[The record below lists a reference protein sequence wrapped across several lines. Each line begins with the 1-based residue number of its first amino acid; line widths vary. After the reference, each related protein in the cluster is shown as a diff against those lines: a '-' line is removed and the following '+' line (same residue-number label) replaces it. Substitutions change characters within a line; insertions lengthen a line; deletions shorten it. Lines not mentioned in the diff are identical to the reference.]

1 MVDVARCRAAAAVEG
16 QCTLDI
22 FARLFLPTTFSGK
35 HRTRKLGSCRKDRK
49 NLPTD
54 CTLGCLKIC
63 TALRLSLP
71 AQFAYCTVHV
81 CYFFPSAARKRDML
95 LASIE
100 ILAESM
106 GRANVRQF
114 EAADMK
120 MNVLRRPH
128 YAKPGMRDGACIAVL
143 IVFALD
149 FECWS
154 CDQPVLNS
162 AAPMFKYWEQGCR
175 NMVPILFFSLRGC
188 QVVNTRS
195 SASASNDAKLVV
207 PGSSFTC
214 SRQTKRPVKK
224 KAANPE
230 IRLLIF
236 LNMLSKVRVAE
247 KALLRGLQSRTHRFL
262 ASMCV
267 HLQSIYDIRWL

>member
-1 MVDVARCRAAAAVEG
+1 MFV
-16 QCTLDI
+16 I
-22 FARLFLPTTFSGK
+22 
-35 HRTRKLGSCRKDRK
+35 
-49 NLPTD
+49 
-54 CTLGCLKIC
+54 
-63 TALRLSLP
+63 
-71 AQFAYCTVHV
+71 
-81 CYFFPSAARKRDML
+81 FPSAARKRDML

-175 NMVPILFFSLRGC
+175 NMAQI
-188 QVVNTRS
+188 
-195 SASASNDAKLVV
+195 
-207 PGSSFTC
+207 
-214 SRQTKRPVKK
+214 
-224 KAANPE
+224 E
-230 IRLLIF
+230 IRADSCGNRLLMMGGF
-236 LNMLSKVRVAE
+236 LQCHSVDEHIYHEMMLRY
-247 KALLRGLQSRTHRFL
+247 L
-262 ASMCV
+262 
-267 HLQSIYDIRWL
+267 

>member
-54 CTLGCLKIC
+54 CTLGCLRS
-63 TALRLSLP
+63 ALHCACLYPHSLRI
-71 AQFAYCTVHV
+71 AQCMFVI
-81 CYFFPSAARKRDML
+81 FPSAARKRDML

>member
-1 MVDVARCRAAAAVEG
+1 M
-16 QCTLDI
+16 
-22 FARLFLPTTFSGK
+22 
-35 HRTRKLGSCRKDRK
+35 
-49 NLPTD
+49 
-54 CTLGCLKIC
+54 IC
-63 TALRLSLP
+63 FWLHA
-71 AQFAYCTVHV
+71 
-81 CYFFPSAARKRDML
+81 
-95 LASIE
+95 IE

-106 GRANVRQF
+106 GRATVRQF
-114 EAADMK
+114 EVADMK

-175 NMVPILFFSLRGC
+175 NMVPILFFFLS
-188 QVVNTRS
+188 VVNTRS

-224 KAANPE
+224 KTANP
-230 IRLLIF
+230 
-236 LNMLSKVRVAE
+236 
-247 KALLRGLQSRTHRFL
+247 
-262 ASMCV
+262 
-267 HLQSIYDIRWL
+267 